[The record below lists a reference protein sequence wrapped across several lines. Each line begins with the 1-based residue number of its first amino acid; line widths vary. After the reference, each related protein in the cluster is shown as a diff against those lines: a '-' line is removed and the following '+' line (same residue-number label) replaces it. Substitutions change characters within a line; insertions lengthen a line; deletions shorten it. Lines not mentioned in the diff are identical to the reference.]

1 MNSLKNQLFVSDMD
15 GTLLAPDSSIPKA
28 SVDSLNRM
36 IDAGLNF
43 TIATARNYDSAYPIL
58 KDIQFKIP
66 VILFNGVYLTDFATG
81 KNIALSNFLSRTVVD
96 DLMETALN
104 QGIEP
109 FIYAYGDRHKVYYQ
123 NASND
128 GAQNYIHSLDGEGR
142 LNYTKD
148 YEFADDEEIS
158 GMLLI
163 DVPQNL
169 EPVYHAIKE
178 KYGNQL
184 NVYFAED
191 VAMPSFYWL
200 QVFHSGANKGLM
212 VKQLAARLDFPLP
225 QVTVFGDY
233 LNDLDMFRIAG
244 KAIAMGNALPEV
256 KEAAHEV
263 IGKNSSQSVVRYL
276 EGLGF

>member
-1 MNSLKNQLFVSDMD
+1 MD

-43 TIATARNYDSAYPIL
+43 TVATARNYDSAYPIL
-58 KDIQFKIP
+58 KDIRFKIP

-81 KNIALSNFLSRTVVD
+81 KNIVASNFLSDAVAN
-96 DLMETALN
+96 DLMATALDR
-104 QGIEP
+104 GIAP
-109 FIYAYGDRHKVYYQ
+109 FIYAYGDRHRVYYQ
-123 NASND
+123 SASND
-128 GAQNYIHSLDGEGR
+128 GAQNYINSLDGEGR
-142 LNYTKD
+142 LNYTQD
-148 YEFADDEEIS
+148 YKFSADEEIS

-169 EPVYHAIKE
+169 EPVYRAIKK
-178 KYGNQL
+178 KYGDQL

-191 VAMPSFYWL
+191 VAMPGFYWL
-200 QVFHSGANKGLM
+200 QVFHSGANKGRM
-212 VKQLAARLDFPLP
+212 VKQLAERLDFSLAR
-225 QVTVFGDY
+225 VTVFGDY
-233 LNDLDMFRIAG
+233 LNDLDMFRVAG

-263 IGKNSSQSVVRYL
+263 IGKNSSQAVVRYL